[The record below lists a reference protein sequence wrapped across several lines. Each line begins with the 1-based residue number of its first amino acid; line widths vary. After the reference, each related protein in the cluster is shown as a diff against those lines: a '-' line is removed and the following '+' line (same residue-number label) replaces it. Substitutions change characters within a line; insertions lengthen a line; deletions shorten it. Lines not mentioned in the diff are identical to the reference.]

1 MDEFIVAAYP
11 QLSEPAS
18 TKVLE
23 GTLAWGYFAVG
34 AMRLDTPNGIAY
46 RVELTNTG
54 EGIVLSGTA
63 SCTATTEC
71 TRCLKPTN
79 IDIEGQVEGYFLLQP
94 AEELEGYE
102 RDEFECVDADG
113 NFDIA
118 PAIHAALVYAT
129 PYVILCKDDCAGLC
143 PKCGAD
149 LNEGPCECD
158 LADEDDSDNPFAV
171 LKNLKFD
178 NE

>member
-23 GTLAWGYFAVG
+23 GTLAWGYFTVG

-129 PYVILCKDDCAGLC
+129 PYARTTARG
-143 PKCGAD
+143 
-149 LNEGPCECD
+149 
-158 LADEDDSDNPFAV
+158 FAPSAEQISTRAPASAT
-171 LKNLKFD
+171 LQTRTTPIIRLQCSKI
-178 NE
+178 